1 MELELGTRV
10 ALHGAHTAYVDHSP
24 TTSWPGAA
32 CRRATHISLVLH
44 RARVAGAVLLR
55 RVFAPGLR
63 RCRKS
68 CSFKTLAQ
76 TLDSVD
82 TKVSSHL
89 SCHGTVPVGE
99 SREGLGAPP
108 RNLRERALWSP
119 AVDSTGAMDGPI
131 DFPQTVEVF
140 SHSLTLKEKVK
151 GQSPTAPEL
160 VVLFFH
166 LSQIRPI
173 LVPAH
178 VRGVRGVTSR

>member
-1 MELELGTRV
+1 MELELGTQV

-68 CSFKTLAQ
+68 SSLRRSPKRLTRLTRRSQVISRAMAQ
-76 TLDSVD
+76 CRSA
-82 TKVSSHL
+82 S
-89 SCHGTVPVGE
+89 P
-99 SREGLGAPP
+99 
-108 RNLRERALWSP
+108 ERASAPLHEIYGNEPLEPS

-140 SHSLTLKEKVK
+140 SHSLSDGK
-151 GQSPTAPEL
+151 GEGAEPNCP
-160 VVLFFH
+160 
-166 LSQIRPI
+166 
-173 LVPAH
+173 
-178 VRGVRGVTSR
+178 